1 MLVMEHTNNISEI
14 SKLTSIST
22 RSIQRYLNNEDLLK
36 EARLK
41 DEESL
46 TLKSGLKKLKMMD

>member
-1 MLVMEHTNNISEI
+1 MEHTNNISEI